1 MTNIRAVLM
10 DIDGTL
16 LDSSEAQ
23 TQSWL
28 QVLRDF
34 GYLVQYHQVRA
45 RIGMG
50 QDRIL
55 RELCG
60 VSENS
65 ARARRML
72 PARELLLRSRYL
84 PHLELFPGAAQFLAR
99 LQRSGMKV
107 TVVTSAPRSEAFA
120 LLGHG
125 QLLTCLD
132 HVITKEDVA
141 QSKPAA
147 DGVLHALERMR
158 IASDHAFMLGSS
170 PYDLA
175 AAHAARVPSIALKS
189 AGWPDSTLLDAVGV
203 YRDIEDLQE
212 QFQYSPLASDA
223 EALAPPSALRFRE
236 SGLVRRT
243 TRPSRPQ
250 PNLGAP

>member
-1 MTNIRAVLM
+1 MNHTRAVLM

-16 LDSSEAQ
+16 LDSTEAQ

-28 QVLRDF
+28 HVLHDF
-34 GYLVQYHQVRA
+34 GYEVQYRQVRA

-50 QDRIL
+50 QDRML

-60 VSENS
+60 VSEAS

-72 PARELLLRSRYL
+72 PAREWLLRSYYL
-84 PHLELFPGAAQFLAR
+84 PQLALFPQVRPFLAH
-99 LQRSGMKV
+99 LQQAGVKLA
-107 TVVTSAPRSEAFA
+107 VVSSAPRSEAFA
-120 LLGHG
+120 LLGRA
-125 QLLTCLD
+125 QLLTDFD
-132 HVITKEDVA
+132 HVVCKEDIA

-158 IASDHAFMLGSS
+158 VRADHAFMLASS

-175 AAHAARVPSIALKS
+175 AAHAAQVPSIALKS

-203 YRDIEDLQE
+203 YRDIEDLFA

-223 EALAPPSALRFRE
+223 EALAPAPVFKWLE
-236 SGLVRRT
+236 PGVPRRR
-243 TRPSRPQ
+243 TRPSRPH
-250 PNLGAP
+250 AA

>member
-1 MTNIRAVLM
+1 MTNVQAVLM

-34 GYLVQYHQVRA
+34 GYRVQYHQVRA

-50 QDRIL
+50 QDRVL

-60 VSENS
+60 VSESS

-72 PARELLLRSRYL
+72 PARELLLRSQYL
-84 PHLELFPGAAQFLAR
+84 PHVQVFAGAGQFLAR
-99 LQRSGMKV
+99 LQRSGMKIA
-107 TVVTSAPRSEAFA
+107 VVTSAPRSEAFA

-125 QLLTCLD
+125 QLLTCVD
-132 HVITKEDVA
+132 HVVTKEDVA
-141 QSKPAA
+141 QSKPAS
-147 DGVLHALERMR
+147 DGMLYALERMR
-158 IASDHAFMLGSS
+158 VNADHAFMLGSS

-175 AAHAARVPSIALKS
+175 AAHAAGMPSIALKS

-203 YRDIEDLQE
+203 YRDVEDLQE

-223 EALAPPSALRFRE
+223 EALGPSKAMRWRKP
-236 SGLVRRT
+236 GLSRRP
-243 TRPSRPQ
+243 TRPSRPH
-250 PNLGAP
+250 AA

>member
-1 MTNIRAVLM
+1 MAEVRAVLM

-16 LDSSEAQ
+16 LDSAEAQ

-28 QVLRDF
+28 RVLQDF
-34 GYLVQYHQVRA
+34 GYAVQYRQVRA

-50 QDRIL
+50 QDRLL

-72 PARELLLRSRYL
+72 PAREVLLRSHYL
-84 PHLELFPGAAQFLAR
+84 PKIALFPQVREFLQH
-99 LQRSGMKV
+99 LQLSGVKV
-107 TVVTSAPRSEAFA
+107 AIVTSAPRWEAFA
-120 LLGHG
+120 LLGSG
-125 QLLTCLD
+125 RLLTCVD
-132 HVITKEDVA
+132 HVVSKEDA
-141 QSKPAA
+141 AHSKPAA
-147 DGVLHALERMR
+147 DGVLHALQRMR
-158 IASDHAFMLGSS
+158 VRPEQAFMLASS

-175 AAHAARVPSIALKS
+175 AAHAARVPSLALKS

-212 QFQYSPLASDA
+212 QFQYSPLATDA
-223 EALAPPSALRFRE
+223 EALAPTPALRWRE
-236 SGLVRRT
+236 PGTRRA
-243 TRPSRPQ
+243 TRPSRPH
-250 PNLGAP
+250 AA